1 LSDLSG
7 LPGTVPANDDPS
19 NSRAYRVAK
28 TATIVLG
35 VLIALAFSALV
46 IGFILR
52 LTGHRTSVEAPAEAP
67 LIYQLKTGAKITDM
81 KVDSGHVILS
91 IKTDQGQE
99 IEIVDEESGRVVS
112 RIVAPK

>member
-1 LSDLSG
+1 MSDLSG
-7 LPGTVPANDDPS
+7 LPGTAPANDDPT
-19 NSRAYRVAK
+19 NTTAYRVAK

-35 VLIALAFSALV
+35 VLIMLAFLALV
-46 IGFILR
+46 IGFILK
-52 LTGHRTSVEAPAEAP
+52 LTGHRTSVETPVEAP
-67 LIYQLKTGAKITDM
+67 QMYQLRTGAKITDM

-99 IEIVDEESGRVVS
+99 IEIIDEESGRVVT